1 MPLSCSGVLE
11 QLSKPWLHQFHPHRT
26 GSLLELLQG
35 LRCVQSGKFLQWLS
49 RDAHQVCPLLRCI
62 HLKERPIRMISCLPQ
77 VSAAWARDT
86 HTHTMP
92 LWPRWFPLLG
102 MSASMESQR
111 LLCPRLLQQ
120 FRYFCLTG
128 EELRLL
134 KRQEKRDGQRG
145 SPRARVCTQASGS
158 HSRLFSLPHLFQESM
173 PFSCPS

>member
-35 LRCVQSGKFLQWLS
+35 LGCVQSGKFLQWLS

-62 HLKERPIRMISCLPQ
+62 HLKQANQNGQLSSPGVCCLG
-77 VSAAWARDT
+77 WRYT
-86 HTHTMP
+86 RTHTMP

-120 FRYFCLTG
+120 SCYFCLTG

>member
-1 MPLSCSGVLE
+1 MCPEWEVLTVAVSGCSPGLPASEMHSLE
-11 QLSKPWLHQFHPHRT
+11 GAAYQNSQLSSP
-26 GSLLELLQG
+26 G
-35 LRCVQSGKFLQWLS
+35 
-49 RDAHQVCPLLRCI
+49 VC
-62 HLKERPIRMISCLPQ
+62 CLG
-77 VSAAWARDT
+77 WRYT

-158 HSRLFSLPHLFQESM
+158 HSRLFSLPTSLSGKHAFLLPFMRHLLWAAHLHFQNLMRLSM
-173 PFSCPS
+173 NLEGL